1 MSVTVL
7 SQRFV
12 KQADLKKKKKNVSPH
27 IHTRHIAKKTKPYN
41 NSQAYEEKKKTRK
54 QEERRNSCKCEK
66 FYYASLC
73 SSKLIPAKIL
83 FLLSLLPIGYF
94 QSIT

>member
-12 KQADLKKKKKNVSPH
+12 KQADLKKKKKTYH
-27 IHTRHIAKKTKPYN
+27 HTYTQDTLQKKQSLTTTLKLMK
-41 NSQAYEEKKKTRK
+41 KKKTRK